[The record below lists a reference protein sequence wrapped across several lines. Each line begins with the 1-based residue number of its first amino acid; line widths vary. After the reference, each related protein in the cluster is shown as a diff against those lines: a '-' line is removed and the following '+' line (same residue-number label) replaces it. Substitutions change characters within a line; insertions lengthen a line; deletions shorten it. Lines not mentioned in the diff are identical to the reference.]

1 MSSQPTGGAPPGSA
15 VGALSVPGPRS
26 PAAVADPPGPAG
38 EPGGVLGP
46 PQEPGLPSRLRAQAR
61 TVPGGLR
68 VVAGLLTVL
77 IGAFGVAA
85 SFQVGERSDAARDV
99 LSRSQPLSADAAAVY
114 RSLADANTAAS
125 SGFLAGG
132 LEPVEVRERYDRDIA
147 TASRKL
153 VTAAAATDG
162 SADSAAEIEELSR
175 LLPVYTARIEAARAS
190 NRQGLPLGGAWL
202 RNANDLMQEEMLP
215 AAERLYQAEKERL
228 RTDYATAQGFPWVA
242 VGLGVLTVGAL
253 GGVQHAL
260 YRRTNRRFN
269 VGLLGATAACG
280 VLLVWV
286 TAGHTLA
293 STGLSDSYEHG
304 VRSLNVLNDARISAL
319 KARGG
324 ENLTLVARGAVTVPA
339 GQKFAGQDSYDVAYR
354 AEMARLLGPE
364 GDSGNGGLLGRA
376 LELADGP
383 AGSEPVRAAA
393 DRAGEWRE
401 RHLKAREYDE
411 AGDYEQAL
419 KRVIGAEKDEATGAS
434 FDRLDAALEKALA
447 HEQGEFERAARAGGG
462 SLTGL
467 VAGSLVLA
475 ALGTAGAGVGIARRL
490 AEYR

>member
-1 MSSQPTGGAPPGSA
+1 MSSQPTGGAPPGPALPAPA
-15 VGALSVPGPRS
+15 VPVPRA
-26 PAAVADPPGPAG
+26 PAPAGQAAGPPG
-38 EPGGVLGP
+38 EPPEESG
-46 PQEPGLPSRLRAQAR
+46 PGLPARLRAQAR

-77 IGAFGVAA
+77 IGAFGVVA
-85 SFQVGERSDAARDV
+85 SFQMAERSAAAEDV
-99 LSRSQPLSADAAAVY
+99 LRRSQPLSADAAAVY

-132 LEPVEVRERYDRDIA
+132 LEPAEVRERYDRDIA

-162 SADSAAEIEELSR
+162 SAESAAEIAELSR
-175 LLPVYTARIEAARAS
+175 LLPVYTARIEAARAN

-202 RNANDLMQEEMLP
+202 RNANDLMQEKMLP

-228 RTDYATAQGFPWVA
+228 RTDYATAQGFPWAA

-280 VLLVWV
+280 TLLLWV
-286 TAGHTLA
+286 AAGHTLA
-293 STGLSDSYEHG
+293 SGALSQSYEGG

-324 ENLTLVARGAVTVPA
+324 ENLTLVARGAVTVPQ
-339 GQKFAGQDSYDVAYR
+339 GRKFAGQDSYDVAYR
-354 AEMARLLGPE
+354 AEMARLLGPADTGE
-364 GDSGNGGLLGRA
+364 KRGGLLGQA
-376 LELADGP
+376 LELADDPRGRD
-383 AGSEPVRAAA
+383 PVRDAA
-393 DRAGEWRE
+393 DQAAEWRE

-411 AGDYEQAL
+411 AGDYDQAL
-419 KRVIGAEKDEATGAS
+419 KRVIGAERDEATGAS

-447 HEQGEFERAARAGGG
+447 HEQGEFERAAGDGGG
-462 SLTGL
+462 ALTGL
-467 VAGSLVLA
+467 VAGALVLA
-475 ALGTAGAGVGIARRL
+475 VLGAAGAGTGIARRL

>member
-1 MSSQPTGGAPPGSA
+1 M
-15 VGALSVPGPRS
+15 
-26 PAAVADPPGPAG
+26 
-38 EPGGVLGP
+38 
-46 PQEPGLPSRLRAQAR
+46 
-61 TVPGGLR
+61 
-68 VVAGLLTVL
+68 TVL

-85 SFQVGERSDAARDV
+85 SFQMGDRSDAAEDV
-99 LSRSQPLSADAAAVY
+99 LRRSQPLSADAAAVY

-132 LEPVEVRERYDRDIA
+132 LEPAEVRERYDRGIA

-153 VTAAAATDG
+153 ATAAAATDG
-162 SADSAAEIEELSR
+162 AAGPAAEIAELGR
-175 LLPVYTARIEAARAS
+175 LLPVYTARIEAARAN

-253 GGVQHAL
+253 GGVQHAM

-269 VGLLGATAACG
+269 LGLLGATAACG
-280 VLLVWV
+280 ALLLWV

-293 STGLSDSYEHG
+293 SAALSDSYEGG

-324 ENLTLVARGAVTVPA
+324 ENLTLVARGAVTVPQ
-339 GQKFAGQDSYDVAYR
+339 GQRFAGQDSYDVAYR
-354 AEMARLLGPE
+354 AEMTRLLGPE
-364 GDSGNGGLLGRA
+364 DAGAGDGLLGRA
-376 LELADGP
+376 RELADDPQGRD
-383 AGSEPVRAAA
+383 PVRAAA
-393 DRAGEWRE
+393 DRGAEWRE
-401 RHLKAREYDE
+401 RHARARESDE

-419 KRVIGAEKDEATGAS
+419 ERVIGAEGDEATGAS
-434 FDRLDAALEKALA
+434 FDRLDAALEQALV
-447 HEQGEFERAARAGGG
+447 HEQDEFERAAGARGGALPRPFSG
-462 SLTGL
+462 SLLLSPPGL
-467 VAGSLVLA
+467 SVPP
-475 ALGTAGAGVGIARRL
+475 ALPPPPPPRPPCP
-490 AEYR
+490 